1 MDVMQ
6 QLRAQAEIS
15 RLLYSYAYHID
26 SGDFDAQAELF
37 RHATVSAGAGRE
49 MFGADAF
56 RAMERAFVRTYDDGT
71 PRTKHVITNVIVDV
85 APDGAS
91 ASSRCYF
98 QVLQAAPGFAL
109 QPICAG
115 RYEDRFECVDG
126 VWRFSRREM
135 RVDLAGDLSA
145 HLLKA
150 QPT

>member
-1 MDVMQ
+1 MDVMHE
-6 QLRAQAEIS
+6 LRAQAEIS
-15 RLLYSYAYHID
+15 RLLYLYAYHID

-37 RHATVSAGAGRE
+37 RHATVSASVGHE

-71 PRTKHVITNVIVDV
+71 PRTKHVITNVVVDV

-91 ASSRCYF
+91 AGSRCYF
-98 QVLQAAPGFAL
+98 HVLQAAPGFAL